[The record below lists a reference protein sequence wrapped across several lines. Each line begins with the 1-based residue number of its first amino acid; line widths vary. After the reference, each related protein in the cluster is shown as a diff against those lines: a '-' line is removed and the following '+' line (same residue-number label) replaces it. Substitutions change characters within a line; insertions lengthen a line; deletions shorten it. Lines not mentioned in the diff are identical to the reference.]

1 MRVCNF
7 MSVTGLALCLAG
19 CNNGPGVVEVSGT
32 VTVDGKP
39 LELIQVEFWPSSGPR
54 SIGKTDDQGK
64 FTLKL
69 DDGSQPGAVPGKHKV
84 ALRDTWPSKDDYLN
98 DGGEWVDMSK
108 GRKSRIHSKYYDAPN
123 SPLSADVEPGKANTI
138 DFKVEARK

>member
-1 MRVCNF
+1 M
-7 MSVTGLALCLAG
+7 
-19 CNNGPGVVEVSGT
+19 VEVTGT

-39 LELIQVEFWPSSGPR
+39 LELVQVEFWPTNGPR
-54 SIGKTDDQGK
+54 SIGKTKEEGQC
-64 FTLKL
+64 TLTL
-69 DDGSQPGAVPGKHKV
+69 DDGSQPRRCSGKHKV

-123 SPLSADVEPGKANTI
+123 SPLSADVQAGQANTI
-138 DFKVEARK
+138 DFNVDARK